1 MSNQSG
7 TIGRNRGLSI
17 GGQMRRQRS
26 QEWTDRHYKNQQ
38 HHQQQQP
45 HSSSEEE
52 NECIGRSGGIN
63 GASGGG
69 IGMGATNGGLH
80 GATSIENN
88 SSSILAQ
95 LIAQS
100 QKFSSELL
108 RIKGMYGVKYF
119 TLCFLCGKGLG
130 SG

>member
-1 MSNQSG
+1 
-7 TIGRNRGLSI
+7 
-17 GGQMRRQRS
+17 MRRQRS

-38 HHQQQQP
+38 HQ

-52 NECIGRSGGIN
+52 NECIGRSGLN
-63 GASGGG
+63 GAGV
-69 IGMGATNGGLH
+69 GMGTSNGGLH

-108 RIKGMYGVKYF
+108 WN
-119 TLCFLCGKGLG
+119 
-130 SG
+130 

>member
-26 QEWTDRHYKNQQ
+26 QEWNERHYKS
-38 HHQQQQP
+38 H

-52 NECIGRSGGIN
+52 NECIGRNGGN
-63 GASGGG
+63 GT
-69 IGMGATNGGLH
+69 TNGLH
-80 GATSIENN
+80 VASTIENSN
-88 SSSILAQ
+88 SILAQ

-100 QKFSSELL
+100 QKFSSKSMKKIIVILFPGNIPKQHHFYCTHIVNSTEMLVISDCQL
-108 RIKGMYGVKYF
+108 
-119 TLCFLCGKGLG
+119 
-130 SG
+130 